1 MSEKPTVTI
10 ALTPEQKEQIWKQS
24 GKEIATLKLEALETR
39 LAPTL
44 AAN

>member
-24 GKEIATLKLEALETR
+24 GKEIATLKLEPLETR
-39 LAPTL
+39 LAPRVIL
-44 AAN
+44 N